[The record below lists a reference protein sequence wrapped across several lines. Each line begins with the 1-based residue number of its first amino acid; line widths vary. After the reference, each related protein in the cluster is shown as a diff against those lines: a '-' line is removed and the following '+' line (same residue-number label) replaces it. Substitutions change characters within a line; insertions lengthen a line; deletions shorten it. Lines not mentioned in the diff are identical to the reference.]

1 MIPCGVPYALITAVV
16 GGRLVVVVTTAAK
29 LLYSFV
35 SNQPSALAS
44 NLLYTASA
52 N

>member
-1 MIPCGVPYALITAVV
+1 MIPCGVPYALITTVA
-16 GGRLVVVVTTAAK
+16 GGRLVVVVTVATK

-35 SNQPSALAS
+35 SSQPFASAS